1 MPKNTKI
8 VKTKNQAL
16 TDSELQKLA
25 HSATKE
31 AITKI
36 EKYMKSEKEPEKKA
50 MAEMYL
56 EECEFFYYQ
65 PSNEKE
71 EQAFML
77 CVLIN
82 NHEKKISKIEME
94 ISRIET
100 KLEKY
105 EMEQAVHE
113 KVLAKHKNKV
123 NDWQYRR
130 TDDFVVFGNSQLKD
144 LKDDLAYEKAWI
156 EAAKKMIS
164 ISKYKNCIPERHL
177 SHFDFGFE
185 DDSCCGDSCGCCD
198 DKGACCDNDSL
209 DWRNDEI
216 IREDLMADCPF

>member
-8 VKTKNQAL
+8 IKVKNFAL
-16 TDSELQKLA
+16 TEAELKKLA

-31 AITKI
+31 AIAKI
-36 EKYMKSEKEPEKKA
+36 EKYMKSEKDLEKKA

-65 PSNEKE
+65 PTNNKE
-71 EQAFML
+71 EQAFTL

-82 NHEKKISKIEME
+82 DREKKLSTMEMEISKIE
-94 ISRIET
+94 S
-100 KLEKY
+100 KLEIF
-105 EMEQAVHE
+105 ELEQAVHA

-123 NDWQYRR
+123 NDWQYRY
-130 TDDFVVFGNSQLKD
+130 TDDFMVFEHNKLEELKD
-144 LKDDLAYEKAWI
+144 NLVYEKAWI

-164 ISKYKNCIPERHL
+164 ISKYKNCIPDRHL
-177 SHFDFGFE
+177 SHFDFAFN
-185 DDSCCGDSCGCCD
+185 DRDND
-198 DKGACCDNDSL
+198 DKCDCCNDDCS

-216 IREDLMADCPF
+216 IREDLMDDCPF